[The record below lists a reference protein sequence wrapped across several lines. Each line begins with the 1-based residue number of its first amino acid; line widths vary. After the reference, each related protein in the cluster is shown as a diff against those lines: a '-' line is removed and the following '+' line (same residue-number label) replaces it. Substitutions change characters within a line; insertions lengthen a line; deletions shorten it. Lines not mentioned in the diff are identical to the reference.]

1 MTGDVVLS
9 RMPLD
14 GRHELVRIRN
24 RAGVKMSLILE
35 DGKEYYSAETERE
48 DDLLDYLGFGRK
60 EAQDHA

>member
-35 DGKEYYSAETERE
+35 DGKEYYSAETEKE
-48 DDLLDYLGFGRK
+48 DYLLDYLGFKRRGTGDN
-60 EAQDHA
+60 A